1 MSCAC
6 CSPAPA
12 PPPPSSIPKVVV
24 SFVLANR
31 SYTSPL
37 VYSRHCTSSRTN
49 NKRPNRPSKH
59 PPLFISTTSST
70 TTVCPIPNATGIGIS
85 VGGWSPSSRHH
96 PGGGGGGGVGGAD
109 SHASDALS
117 LLDALGGES
126 LPEKERRL
134 SQEIAKLQKLRQ
146 QLLAQH
152 ATAASPDYADN
163 SQRVSLLLLQTYYYS
178 LCPCT
183 ELRLVSTPSDSSA
196 RP

>member
-6 CSPAPA
+6 CSPAPT

-37 VYSRHCTSSRTN
+37 VYSRHCTSSRAN

-96 PGGGGGGGVGGAD
+96 PGGGGGGGVGDGLQ
-109 SHASDALS
+109 AL
-117 LLDALGGES
+117 
-126 LPEKERRL
+126 PRRGFKSRIL
-134 SQEIAKLQKLRQ
+134 HHSTNQG
-146 QLLAQH
+146 
-152 ATAASPDYADN
+152 S
-163 SQRVSLLLLQTYYYS
+163 VYS
-178 LCPCT
+178 LCLCLCLHPSLQYPCF
-183 ELRLVSTPSDSSA
+183 LL
-196 RP
+196 